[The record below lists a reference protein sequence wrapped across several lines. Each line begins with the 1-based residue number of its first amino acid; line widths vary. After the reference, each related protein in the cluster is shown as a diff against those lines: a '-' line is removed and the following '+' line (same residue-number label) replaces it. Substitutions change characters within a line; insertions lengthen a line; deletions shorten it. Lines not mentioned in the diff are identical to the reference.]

1 MRCVDGQA
9 SFSRRN
15 ADVQHQHTNTSVF
28 VCSDA
33 VVQSLSEEVEDLKKC
48 KEEAKKGKSEVQVR
62 DTIQHDCFKGH
73 VHLALISGA
82 PAPPCPGGYT

>member
-1 MRCVDGQA
+1 M
-9 SFSRRN
+9 SFRVR
-15 ADVQHQHTNTSVF
+15 
-28 VCSDA
+28 SDD